1 MSTSTAA
8 ESAPAVDPDDQP
20 ARVSRRQRRRDGTVG
35 RGISTGAGVLARI
48 VHFVVGIIVLIIVAG
63 ILFVLLKAD
72 PTNTIVHHVHSWARS
87 LAGPFDGIFSFRNA
101 RTAVAVNWGI
111 AVVVYLFVAGLI
123 TRLLGRTYR

>member
-63 ILFVLLKAD
+63 FC
-72 PTNTIVHHVHSWARS
+72 SCC
-87 LAGPFDGIFSFRNA
+87 
-101 RTAVAVNWGI
+101 
-111 AVVVYLFVAGLI
+111 
-123 TRLLGRTYR
+123 